1 MAKTTETLA
10 LEQALEE
17 RSRKKREYGCT
28 EVTIGFKSKGHGDE
42 IVDYLSMDA
51 DGIFRCYELKVSLA
65 DLKSDNHLSW
75 YGDYNYLVVSE
86 KLYMHQVD
94 FDQYIPPYVGIL
106 VGKDLVTKRNAH
118 EKHVDE
124 EDRNMLKDS
133 LLRSVYWKMTQY
145 KDAGDL
151 SLLKEKDKEI
161 EQLQT
166 EFDAY
171 KEKTDRMVWIYQDYE
186 HWYAISHDLPSFTI
200 EEGAKKERNI
210 CLAKQRG
217 LLKWQKDAEGYSCPV
232 CHTISEKETP
242 YCPSCGIELEKSKAD
257 E

>member
-51 DGIFRCYELKVSLA
+51 DGRFRCYELKVSLS

-86 KLYMHQVD
+86 KLYLHQVD

-106 VGKDLVTKRNAH
+106 VGEDLVTKRNAH
-118 EKHVDE
+118 EKQVNDE
-124 EDRNMLKDS
+124 DLDMLKDS
-133 LLRSVYWKMTQY
+133 LLRSIYWKMTQY

-151 SLLKEKDKEI
+151 SCLREKDKEI
-161 EQLQT
+161 EQLQK
-166 EFDAY
+166 ELDAY
-171 KEKTDRMVWIYQDYE
+171 KEKTDRMVWTYQDYE
-186 HWYAISHDLPSFTI
+186 HWYAISHDLPSFSL
-200 EEGAKKERNI
+200 EEGAKREMNMS
-210 CLAKQRG
+210 LARERG
-217 LLKWQKDAEGYSCPV
+217 LLKWQKKEGGYCCPV
-232 CHTISEKETP
+232 CHNITGRETP
-242 YCPSCGIELEKSKAD
+242 YCPICGIHLSTD